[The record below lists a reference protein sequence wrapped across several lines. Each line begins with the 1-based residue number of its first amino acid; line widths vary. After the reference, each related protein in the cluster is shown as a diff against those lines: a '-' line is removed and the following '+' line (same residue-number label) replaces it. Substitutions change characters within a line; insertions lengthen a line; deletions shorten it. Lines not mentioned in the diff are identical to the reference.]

1 VADNLADVAPDAP
14 GSPAG
19 APGVAVSGAAQRLR
33 SRYTLLTRRDKLTLG
48 LMVGVP
54 LFFDLAMIWGPTLV
68 SVGFSFTN
76 WNGIGGISEK
86 NVIGLKNYES
96 LFGAY
101 PFFWPALQH
110 NFIWLGFLMFIAT
123 PIGIF
128 LAVLLDRELRG
139 SRAYQSIFYL
149 PVVLSLAVIGI
160 IWTLQYAPEQG
171 FINNALN
178 RTQDNNLIDW
188 YGNPSLNLWAA
199 LVATSWR
206 HVGYIMV
213 IYLAG
218 LKSVDPALRE
228 AAKVD
233 GASER
238 QTFFRVVFP
247 VMAPINV
254 VIVVVTVIEALR
266 AFDIVYII
274 NKGKNGL
281 ELLSTLI
288 TNNGISE
295 SNRVGFASA
304 IAVILLLISLIPIIA
319 FLSRTMREE
328 RR

>member
-1 VADNLADVAPDAP
+1 MADRVPESIAPALPGQLA
-14 GSPAG
+14 GG
-19 APGVAVSGAAQRLR
+19 AGVAVSEPRR
-33 SRYTLLTRRDKLTLG
+33 RRRYSLLTRRDKLVLG

-54 LFFDLAMIWGPTLV
+54 VFFDIALIWGPTIV
-68 SVGFSFTN
+68 SVLFSFTN
-76 WNGIGGISEK
+76 WNGIGGITAK
-86 NVIGLKNYES
+86 NIIGLKNYES
-96 LFGAY
+96 LFTAY
-101 PFFWPALQH
+101 PFFWPALLH
-110 NFIWLGFLMFIAT
+110 NLIWLAFLMFIAT
-123 PIGIF
+123 PIGI
-128 LAVLLDRELRG
+128 LMAVLLDRELRG
-139 SRAYQSIFYL
+139 SRIYQTVFYL

-171 FINNALN
+171 FINNVLD
-178 RTQDNNLIDW
+178 RTRNDNLIDW

-238 QTFFRVVFP
+238 QIFFRVVFP
-247 VMAPINV
+247 VMAPIN
-254 VIVVVTVIEALR
+254 IVVVVITVIEALR

-274 NKGKNGL
+274 NRGKNGL

-304 IAVILLLISLIPIIA
+304 IAVILLLISLVPIIA
-319 FLSRTMREE
+319 FLARTMREN

>member
-1 VADNLADVAPDAP
+1 VADNLSGIAPVVPAEDAAAP
-14 GSPAG
+14 GA
-19 APGVAVSGAAQRLR
+19 AVSAQPAPTR

-48 LMVGVP
+48 LMVGIP

-68 SVGFSFTN
+68 SVAFSFTN
-76 WNGIGGISEK
+76 WNGIGGITEK
-86 NVIGLKNYES
+86 NLIGLKNYEA
-96 LFGAY
+96 LFTAY

-123 PIGIF
+123 PLGMF

-139 SRAYQSIFYL
+139 SRVYQSIFYL

-171 FINNALN
+171 FINNVLG
-178 RTQDNNLIDW
+178 RTRNDNVIDW
-188 YGNPSLNLWAA
+188 LGNPNLNLWAA

-206 HVGYIMV
+206 HIGYIMV
-213 IYLAG
+213 LYLAG

-238 QTFFRVVFP
+238 QTFIRVIFP
-247 VMAPINV
+247 VMAPINI
-254 VIVVVTVIEALR
+254 VIVVVTTIEALR
-266 AFDIVYII
+266 AFDIAFII
-274 NKGKNGL
+274 NGGKNGL

-304 IAVILLLISLIPIIA
+304 IAVVLLLISLVPIIT
-319 FLSRTMREE
+319 FLARTMREP
-328 RR
+328 RT